1 MKRISSKHLNILKV
15 LTLVFA
21 FVYFWRLFTLD
32 YFILGENAKE
42 LITNG
47 TLRALYII
55 LRFFTQGAVL
65 AGLVSAFIPNKY
77 FKNIMAFIVPVIC
90 LFNIFF
96 LKTNLNAFVGFT
108 ESKIRIHRTY
118 QFIIETLLLFVLS
131 VNFLIIRLNENKISE
146 NKLSFQEI
154 SISLF
159 VFLLVSMA
167 VLPQY
172 TFYGLFGNVGSKADD
187 LNQLHRIY
195 LYIIFGLL
203 FISYFTLRS
212 KSYETRNLFCVCL
225 AIAGFITYFDKY
237 SFASMKNLSSW
248 PLHLC
253 NTALMLMFFAFI
265 FKLQTLFYFNYFIN
279 VLGAFLAMLMPNT
292 TGDAFLAKNFHFW
305 YNHMYAFTLPILG
318 VALKIFPR
326 PQFKGILYSLLVF
339 TIYFVGIAFIN
350 AWWQNYDKSVNYF
363 FLADDFFIDKFSF
376 AYPLKYNYI
385 VNINLKNGLVLKIY
399 PVYWG
404 AIFFVY
410 VILTF
415 IMWYVYDF
423 LFKVAD
429 SHYDLYIR
437 KKKFRM
443 ERKIKKIAE
452 GATMIKISHF
462 TKIYGRSKKK
472 AVADFSLEVKGGE
485 IFGFLGHNGAGKSTL
500 IKSMVGIQ
508 SITSGKIEI
517 CGFDI
522 TKYPVEAKQLIGY
535 VPDNHAVYEGLTG
548 REYINYVANLY
559 LVPEKEREERLGKY
573 LKMFNLEND
582 IDRLIKG
589 YSHGMKQKVLVIAAL
604 IHDPKIWILDEPLTG
619 LDPMSSYQ
627 IKECMKEHAASGNI
641 VFFSSHVIE
650 VVENICNRVAIISEG
665 KLQDVYSIEEL
676 KSKGLSLEEI
686 CLNQEVS
693 YAGAS

>member
-1 MKRISSKHLNILKV
+1 MERISKKQQTILII
-15 LTLVFA
+15 LTLLFG
-21 FVYFWRLFTLD
+21 FVYFFRLFTLD
-32 YFILGENAKE
+32 YFLNHAEEVIAS
-42 LITNG
+42 G
-47 TLRALYII
+47 TWRALYII

-65 AGLVSAFIPNKY
+65 AGLVTAFIPNRH
-77 FKNIMAFIVPVIC
+77 FRNIMAFFIPLVCI
-90 LFNIFF
+90 LNLIF
-96 LKTNLNAFVGFT
+96 LKTNLDAFVGIVA
-108 ESKIRIHRTY
+108 SKERIYRAV
-118 QFIIETLLLFVLS
+118 QFLLEIVLLLTLSFAFLVIRLKENKTADKKLS
-131 VNFLIIRLNENKISE
+131 VKELSLSFLI
-146 NKLSFQEI
+146 F
-154 SISLF
+154 F
-159 VFLLVSMA
+159 LVSLA
-167 VLPQY
+167 VLPQF
-172 TFYGLFGNVGSKADD
+172 TFYGLYGEIGKKADG
-187 LNQLHRIY
+187 LNQLHRLY

-203 FISYFTLRS
+203 FVSYFTLRS
-212 KSYETRNLFCVCL
+212 KSYETRNLFCVIM

-237 SFASMKNLSSW
+237 SFESMRNLSSW

-279 VLGAFLAMLMPNT
+279 VLGAFLAILMPNT
-292 TGDAFLAKNFHFW
+292 TGDAFLPKNFHFW

-326 PQFKGILYSLLVF
+326 PKFKGILYSLLVF
-339 TIYFVGIAFIN
+339 TLYFIGVAFIN
-350 AWWQNYDKSVNYF
+350 AWWINYDKNVNYF

-376 AYPLKYNYI
+376 AYPWKYNHI
-385 VNINLKNGLVLKIY
+385 VEISLKNGLVMKIY
-399 PVYWG
+399 PVYWT
-404 AIFFVY
+404 AIYFVY
-410 VILTF
+410 VLLTF
-415 IMWYVYDF
+415 VMWYVYDF

-429 SHYDLYIR
+429 SHFDLYIR
-437 KKKFRM
+437 KKRMRM
-443 ERKIKKIAE
+443 EKKIKAATA

-462 TKIYGRSKKK
+462 TKIYGKSNKK
-472 AVADFSLEVKGGE
+472 AVDDFSLEVRGGE

-500 IKSMVGIQ
+500 IKSMVGIH

-522 TKYPVEAKQLIGY
+522 SKNSVEAKQLIGY

-559 LVPEKEREERLGKY
+559 LVPEKEREERLNRY

-627 IKECMKEHAASGNI
+627 IKECMRLHARAGNI

-650 VVENICNRVAIISEG
+650 VVENICDRVAIISG
-665 KLQDVYSIEEL
+665 GRLRDVYAIDEL
-676 KSKGLSLEEI
+676 KAKGLSLEEI
-686 CLNQEVS
+686 CLKDVIN
-693 YAGAS
+693 AG